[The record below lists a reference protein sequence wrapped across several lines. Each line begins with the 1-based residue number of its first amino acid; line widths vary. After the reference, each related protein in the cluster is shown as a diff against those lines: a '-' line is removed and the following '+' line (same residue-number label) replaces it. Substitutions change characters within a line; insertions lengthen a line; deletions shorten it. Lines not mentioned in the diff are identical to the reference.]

1 MLKRVI
7 TDIGFIVQSRYSKE
21 ILKPSNS
28 VPVVWDEHRA
38 LFNGIF
44 NKDEFQRAL
53 STAISTARRVNVPI
67 MFTKITPSPSGF
79 EPVTVRIAP
88 WRGGFRH

>member
-7 TDIGFIVQSRYSKE
+7 TDIGFVVQSRYSKE

-44 NKDEFQRAL
+44 KRM
-53 STAISTARRVNVPI
+53 SS
-67 MFTKITPSPSGF
+67 
-79 EPVTVRIAP
+79 
-88 WRGGFRH
+88 RGR